1 MWPPV
6 NPKPGDDCNGDVSL
20 KVANWLRGS
29 DQITNSFDVQFFAD
43 VSRARNTGFFV
54 FGIEASMDW
63 PRKSFTLERET
74 RVNPITQALA
84 MRQLLGIPG
93 IATKADIAKH
103 LGISRARVT
112 QTLNL
117 LKLAPEIQQHI
128 LELPDDGTAFFSEHR
143 LRHTDRGL
151 PRTCLRS
158 AYKEHVR
165 HIPPAFPLLSYL
177 AVVYHLERVHRPI
190 ADARNKLAGRKKVRP
205 KLQAIE

>member
-1 MWPPV
+1 V
-6 NPKPGDDCNGDVSL
+6 AFSSSLGLCLSRDSGDDCNGDVSL

-128 LELPDDGTAFFSEHR
+128 LELPDDGTAFFSERR
-143 LRHTDRGL
+143 LRPLMQIPSPPIQIEAFRGL
-151 PRTCLRS
+151 VS
-158 AYKEHVR
+158 EA
-165 HIPPAFPLLSYL
+165 HIK
-177 AVVYHLERVHRPI
+177 
-190 ADARNKLAGRKKVRP
+190 NT
-205 KLQAIE
+205 